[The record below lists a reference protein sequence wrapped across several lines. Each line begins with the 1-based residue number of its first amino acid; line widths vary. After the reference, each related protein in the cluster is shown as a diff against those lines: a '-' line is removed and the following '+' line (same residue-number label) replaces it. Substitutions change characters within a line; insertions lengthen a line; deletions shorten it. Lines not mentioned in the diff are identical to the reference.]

1 MIDDP
6 KLYVDIAWKAGVV
19 LSVIYTWWSN
29 REKATRSA
37 IDRVEERVVR
47 LEEDL
52 RHRPSG
58 PEITEL
64 RTQLGSLHS
73 DLQELVGSFR
83 GVQRAVDLMHQHLL
97 QRSDR

>member
-1 MIDDP
+1 MENP
-6 KLYVDIAWKAGVV
+6 QLFVDIAWKGGVV

-37 IDRVEERVVR
+37 IDRVEQRVVR
-47 LEEDL
+47 LEEDV
-52 RHRPSG
+52 RHQPSR
-58 PEITEL
+58 EELHEL
-64 RTQLGSLHS
+64 RGQLSDLHA
-73 DLQELVGSFR
+73 DLQELVGSFK